1 MTVACSA
8 GMLDQIDP
16 SRPVPEQRIP
26 FHVRDGFTAGTVTT
40 QMFWDSD
47 IAKTIEAAAYALY
60 RRRDPEI
67 EALMDEVIDM
77 YRRLQQPDGYC
88 SSWYIRMQ
96 PGRRWTNLRDCHE
109 LYCAGHMI
117 EAAVAYAQATGKRT
131 FLEVMCRYADHIAT
145 VFGPNEGQLRGYCG
159 HEEIELALVKLARET
174 GEQKYMDLARFFIDE
189 RGSSRITLT
198 RKRTATGGTRSC
210 STSRPM
216 NTTSRTCPCGN
227 RPRSWVTRC
236 GRCIFIPAWRT
247 SRRNMATT
255 R

>member
-1 MTVACSA
+1 MAQTNFRPPAIPDVDLRGFWGERIDAVAAKTVRILYDRCVAA

-16 SRPVPEQRIP
+16 SRPVPELRIP
-26 FHVRDGFTAGTVTT
+26 YHVRDGFTAGTVTT

-60 RRRDPEI
+60 RRRNPEI

-131 FLEVMCRYADHIAT
+131 LLEVMCR
-145 VFGPNEGQLRGYCG
+145 
-159 HEEIELALVKLARET
+159 
-174 GEQKYMDLARFFIDE
+174 
-189 RGSSRITLT
+189 
-198 RKRTATGGTRSC
+198 
-210 STSRPM
+210 
-216 NTTSRTCPCGN
+216 
-227 RPRSWVTRC
+227 
-236 GRCIFIPAWRT
+236 
-247 SRRNMATT
+247 
-255 R
+255 